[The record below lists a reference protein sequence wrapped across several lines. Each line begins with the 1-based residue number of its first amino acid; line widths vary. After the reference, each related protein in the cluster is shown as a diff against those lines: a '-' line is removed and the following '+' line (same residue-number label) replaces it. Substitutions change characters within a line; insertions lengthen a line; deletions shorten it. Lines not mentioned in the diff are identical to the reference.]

1 MARMEEWQREALDA
15 LRREAWALKGYN
27 AVVKVVPAGESRPFA
42 AGYIT
47 LGKYLINKTPSQI
60 VRDLGL
66 DADKFIRG
74 VRIYRFARLPQITEY
89 DFELSA
95 AFPDGLAYVPGLSN
109 PRFPAGSGKVLQWKI
124 REGTQIS
131 VDTMR
136 FIELKSADVF
146 PSSWL

>member
-15 LRREAWALKGYN
+15 LRREDWALKGYN
-27 AVVKVVPAGESRPFA
+27 AIVKVVPTGDSRPYA

-47 LGKYLINKTPSQI
+47 LGKNLINKTPPQI

-66 DADKFIRG
+66 DSSKFIRG
-74 VRIYRFARLPQITEY
+74 MRVYRLTRLPQITEY

-95 AFPDGLAYVPGLSN
+95 AYPGGVAYVPGLSD

-124 REGTQIS
+124 REGTQIP
-131 VDTMR
+131 VDTSR
-136 FIELKSADVF
+136 FIELKPSDVF
-146 PSSWL
+146 PSAWL